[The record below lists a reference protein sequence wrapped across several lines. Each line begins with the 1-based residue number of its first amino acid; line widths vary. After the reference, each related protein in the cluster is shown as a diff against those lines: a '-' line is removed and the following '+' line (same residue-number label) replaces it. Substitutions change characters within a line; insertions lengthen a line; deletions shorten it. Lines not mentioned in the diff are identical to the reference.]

1 MVRLV
6 TFDVFMA
13 LVDIKGSLVPKVS
26 GVLGLNKL
34 KACEFVQTWRQK
46 QMECAAV
53 SNSLGHGRTPFRR
66 CTELAL
72 DYTLA
77 HFKVP
82 VTTSQHCKLV
92 MSWDTLTPWPEA
104 CQVVAEI
111 RRRGYKTAILSNG
124 DSDTLNALAKPF
136 GDNMQHI
143 LSAEMA
149 GAYKPHPEVYNLPE
163 QKLRILKADV
173 LHVAGS
179 GTDVIGAGSFG
190 IDCYWAN
197 RDCNKLLDPTFA
209 PKNEG
214 PDLRGVLELL

>member
-82 VTTSQHCKLV
+82 VTPSQHCKLV

-111 RRRGYKTAILSNG
+111 RRRGYKTAIL
-124 DSDTLNALAKPF
+124 
-136 GDNMQHI
+136 
-143 LSAEMA
+143 
-149 GAYKPHPEVYNLPE
+149 
-163 QKLRILKADV
+163 
-173 LHVAGS
+173 
-179 GTDVIGAGSFG
+179 
-190 IDCYWAN
+190 
-197 RDCNKLLDPTFA
+197 
-209 PKNEG
+209 
-214 PDLRGVLELL
+214 